1 MHFGE
6 WNVRGRGGVWGSGTD
21 GQFGAIHT
29 CTHMY
34 RHMHTLESL
43 PTVAPVEDC
52 AHPTTD
58 SPSHSQQ
65 TILTIS
71 IIPIFIF
78 GLVTVI
84 ALVSCLWLYFH
95 YYIYTIQSCV
105 KWKWGRRR
113 GWVKGRSWQPRGAVQ
128 VGEEE
133 SSYMSLAMSISLCI
147 ILCMPLT
154 HDFRP
159 TQQAHCLVPKGLQ
172 LLTLCVERKRD
183 RQSWN
188 LIQLLKTGSHAA
200 WEL

>member
-21 GQFGAIHT
+21 GQFGVIHT

-43 PTVAPVEDC
+43 LTVAPVEDC

-58 SPSHSQQ
+58 PPSHSQQ

-84 ALVSCLWLYFH
+84 ALVSCLWVYFH

-105 KWKWGRRR
+105 KWKGGRRR

-147 ILCMPLT
+147 ILYMSLT

-159 TQQAHCLVPKGLQ
+159 AQQPHCLVPRGLQ
-172 LLTLCVERKRD
+172 LTAHTVCGK
-183 RQSWN
+183 
-188 LIQLLKTGSHAA
+188 
-200 WEL
+200 